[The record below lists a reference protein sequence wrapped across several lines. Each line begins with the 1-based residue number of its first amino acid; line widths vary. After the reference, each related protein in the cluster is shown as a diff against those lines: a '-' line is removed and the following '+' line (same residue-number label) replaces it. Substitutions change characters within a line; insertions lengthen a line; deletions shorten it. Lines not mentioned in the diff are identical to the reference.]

1 MKKVKLFEEFLA
13 ESTVNLYGDW
23 EREIQNTI
31 DLLVKDPAFTQVDA
45 GYVELETPFTLH
57 PDSKN
62 PDFVNKLGLVLYYKL
77 LSYSYNYKDEKQVN
91 SLTPWVAIQFMLE
104 NGDMEF
110 TKELADYLKEKIE
123 TTTGL
128 KLFMDEDATFMHWSK
143 NPRNGYTEYTC
154 YVNPDVK
161 EGWWENHTL

>member
-1 MKKVKLFEEFLA
+1 
-13 ESTVNLYGDW
+13 
-23 EREIQNTI
+23 
-31 DLLVKDPAFTQVDA
+31 
-45 GYVELETPFTLH
+45 
-57 PDSKN
+57 
-62 PDFVNKLGLVLYYKL
+62 
-77 LSYSYNYKDEKQVN
+77 
-91 SLTPWVAIQFMLE
+91 MLE

-123 TTTGL
+123 TATGL

-143 NPRNGYTEYTC
+143 NPRNGYTEYTS